1 MGDSLEIQLICIN
14 RISDLCELF
23 SLMQLFMNFYE
34 ISSKLDAI
42 WMQSTLIIRRPL
54 HIAKLSLPT
63 AQRLSSTIFTCL
75 SFVHL
80 LYLCLVTPPLIS
92 TISCF
97 RPCKPYIF
105 CEDMILAMCHRH
117 QIPQNHQ
124 NLQIRQYHQSH

>member
-75 SFVHL
+75 SFVRL
-80 LYLCLVTPPLIS
+80 LYRLVTPPLIS

-117 QIPQNHQ
+117 QIHQNHQ
-124 NLQIRQYHQSH
+124 NLQIRQYH